1 MANNQYVV
9 FKLDDN
15 SLAIRIDYVI
25 EIINYHEIFKIPNSP
40 PYIEGLIN
48 LRDTIYT
55 ILNLREM
62 LNMPKKD
69 LNLSDKDWD
78 EEKPKI
84 LLVNINSKLIGLIVD
99 SVDKILILEDE
110 KIVSPSE
117 FDSQFDRSFLEGI
130 AKMEN
135 DKPLL
140 LLDPDA
146 LVKKVIDK
154 QINCP
159 V

>member
-1 MANNQYVV
+1 MSKQCVV
-9 FKLDDN
+9 FKLDDKN
-15 SLAIRIDYVI
+15 FAIKIDNVI
-25 EIINYHEIFKIPNSP
+25 EIINFHEVFKIPNTP
-40 PYIEGLIN
+40 LYIEGLIN
-48 LRDTIYT
+48 LRGTIYT

-62 LNMPKKD
+62 LNLPEKVLD
-69 LNLSDKDWD
+69 LSDKDWH

-84 LLVNINSKLIGLIVD
+84 LLVDINSKLIGLIVD

-110 KIVSPSE
+110 KIISPSE
-117 FDSQFDRSFLEGI
+117 FDSQFDSSFLEGI

-135 DKPLL
+135 DKLLL
-140 LLDPDA
+140 LLDPDS

-154 QINCP
+154 QMNCP